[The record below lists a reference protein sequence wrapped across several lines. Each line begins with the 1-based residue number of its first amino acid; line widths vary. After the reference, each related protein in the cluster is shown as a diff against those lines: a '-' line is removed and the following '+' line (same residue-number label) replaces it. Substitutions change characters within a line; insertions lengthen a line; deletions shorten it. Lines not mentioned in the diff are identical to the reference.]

1 MTPRCFTDLSPEMVR
16 QGTAVARLE
25 LVEPSPAVATQRLV
39 AGYAL
44 REQQSCDPVD
54 MHDALFNQGLALAAK
69 PAAVLFL
76 NGRRLDHRTHPR
88 FAALVGPTRAKQRLP
103 GDPRGLG

>member
-1 MTPRCFTDLSPEMVR
+1 
-16 QGTAVARLE
+16 TAVARLE
-25 LVEPSPAVATQRLV
+25 LVEPSPVVATQRLV

-44 REQQSCDPVD
+44 REQQSFDPVD
-54 MHDALFNQGLALAAK
+54 MQDALFNQGLALAAK

-88 FAALVGPTRAKQRLP
+88 FAALVGQQRAQQRLAVDRSWP
-103 GDPRGLG
+103 VGGGARSRSR